1 MAEHRHKRET
11 RRLPRAGFVAAPVA
25 VLVTLSAV
33 TLGVATG
40 DAEITRATDPQLA
53 AGSLSQSTAGSGSLP
68 ERAEAAVTR
77 SFDRSLLAAE
87 GGSTVAEQYQEQLL
101 TGVRRKSEKRAIR
114 RADETVWASVD
125 LNLWSGGGEGAEQLG
140 ETEVGSEM
148 LATGRTKNDRTEVV
162 IDGVGYWVTSAYL
175 VADEPV
181 PGVGGACRNG
191 TSVPGG
197 VSQNI
202 VKVHAAVC
210 ASFPMLTRFGTLRGG
225 GGDHPR
231 GRAVD
236 ISVSGAL
243 GWRVANFVR
252 ANAGALGVSYVIFA
266 QKIWSVERGGE
277 GWRGMSNRGSATA
290 NHYDH
295 VHVSTF

>member
-11 RRLPRAGFVAAPVA
+11 RRLPRAGFIAAPVA

-40 DAEITRATDPQLA
+40 ETTGLSDPRDPRLA
-53 AGSLSQSTAGSGSLP
+53 SGPISLSLP

-77 SFDRSLLAAE
+77 SFDRS
-87 GGSTVAEQYQEQLL
+87 GGTTGLVSEEYQKQLL
-101 TGVRRKSEKRAIR
+101 SGVREKSLKRVIRK
-114 RADETVWASVD
+114 ADEKVWATED
-125 LNLWSGGGEGAEQLG
+125 LNLWTKAGAKAKLAGEV
-140 ETEVGSEM
+140 EVGTRF
-148 LATGRTKNDRTEVV
+148 LATGRNKKDRAQVV
-162 IDGVGYWVTSAYL
+162 HRGQAYWVSSEFLSEEKPLA
-175 VADEPV
+175 
-181 PGVGGACRNG
+181 GI
-191 TSVPGG
+191 GG
-197 VSQNI
+197 VCTNGSSVSAGVSRNI
-202 VKVHAAVC
+202 ANVHAAVC
-210 ASFPMLTRFGTLRGG
+210 SAFPQLTRYGTLRGG
-225 GGDHPR
+225 GGDHPL

-243 GWRVANFVR
+243 GWEVANFVR
-252 ANAGALGVSYVIFA
+252 ANAGELGVSYVIFS

>member
-11 RRLPRAGFVAAPVA
+11 RRLPRAGFIAAPVA

-40 DAEITRATDPQLA
+40 GIPDIADSTHPVLA
-53 AGSLSQSTAGSGSLP
+53 SEKVSMSLP

-77 SFDRSLLAAE
+77 SFDRSGADTGLVSE
-87 GGSTVAEQYQEQLL
+87 EYREQLL
-101 TGVRRKSEKRAIR
+101 SGVREKSLKRVIRKAEQK
-114 RADETVWASVD
+114 VWATED
-125 LNLWSGGGEGAEQLG
+125 LNLWTKAGAKAKRVGEV
-140 ETEVGSEM
+140 EVGTKF
-148 LATGRTKNDRTEVV
+148 LATGRNNKARAQVV
-162 IDGVGYWVTSAYL
+162 HRGRAYWVTSEFL
-175 VADEPV
+175 ADEKPL
-181 PGVGGACRNG
+181 PGIGGTCANG

-197 VSQNI
+197 VSRNI
-202 VKVHAAVC
+202 VNVHAAVC
-210 ASFPMLTRFGTLRGG
+210 SAFPQLTSYGTLRGG

-236 ISVSGAL
+236 ITVSGAL
-243 GWRVANFVR
+243 GWQVANFVR
-252 ANAGALGVSYVIFA
+252 ANAGELGVSYVIFA

-277 GWRGMSNRGSATA
+277 GWRGMSNRGSTTA

-295 VHVSTF
+295 VHVSTL